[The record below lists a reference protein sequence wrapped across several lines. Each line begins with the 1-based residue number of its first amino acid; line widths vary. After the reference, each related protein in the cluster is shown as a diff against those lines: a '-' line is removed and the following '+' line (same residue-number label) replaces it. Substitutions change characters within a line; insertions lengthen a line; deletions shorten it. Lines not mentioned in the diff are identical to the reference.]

1 MSPVRV
7 VVARGDPLERGRT
20 VGYELADLIR
30 ASLEFYWRY
39 LVRRGV
45 RAGELPGLLGPY
57 LAAAERELPDLV
69 ELVTG
74 MAEGSGVSFW
84 ELFCV
89 NAFEELEPLLE
100 ERSGRSLGQVT
111 GAGGRA
117 GPGASEGPSEAT
129 GAAGPTA
136 ERCSTVTISGP
147 GYTLLGHNEQWLAG
161 EIGHMAVVVELP
173 DDGPALVSPTLACC
187 LPAVG
192 MNEYRVA
199 QGIQSLTAD
208 DDGVGVPRVLVSRH
222 ALVAS
227 SPADALR
234 RSTLPGR
241 AGGYGHSF
249 AFGTGSAMHIETSA
263 NRFAVNRSP
272 GSHTNHYTDPELA
285 GRAPAPSPGSQARLA
300 RLQALVTERSP
311 ATPAALG
318 EILADHGGGGPQT
331 ICEHGEAEGSGEPHD
346 GPAGRRIGTS
356 APDEAS
362 AIVFSMICDLDLGR
376 MWVAPGSPCVT
387 AYEEVDLAGVV

>member
-20 VGYELADLIR
+20 VGWELADLIR
-30 ASLEFYWRY
+30 GSLEFYWRY

-45 RAGELPGLLGPY
+45 GAGELPGLLAPY

-74 MAEGSGVSFW
+74 MAEGAGVSFW

-89 NAFEELEPLLE
+89 NAFEELEPRLE
-100 ERSGRSLGQVT
+100 ARRGRSPDQV
-111 GAGGRA
+111 
-117 GPGASEGPSEAT
+117 T
-129 GAAGPTA
+129 GAAGPVGPPPGPA
-136 ERCSTVTISGP
+136 EASGAAGPPDRCSTVTISGP

-161 EIGHMAVVVELP
+161 DMGHVAVVVELP

-199 QGIQSLTAD
+199 QGIQSLVAN
-208 DDGVGVPRVLVSRH
+208 DDGVGIPRVLVSRH

-234 RSTLPGR
+234 RATLPGR

-249 AFGTGSAMHIETSA
+249 AFGSGSAMNIETSA
-263 NRFAVNRSP
+263 TRFAVNRLP
-272 GSHTNHYTDPELA
+272 GCHTNHYTDPELA
-285 GRAPAPSPGSQARLA
+285 ERAPPPSQGSLARLA
-300 RLQALVTERSP
+300 RLQALVEERSP
-311 ATPAALG
+311 ATPAAIG
-318 EILADHGGGGPQT
+318 EILADHGGDGPQA
-331 ICEHGEAEGSGEPHD
+331 ICEHGTED
-346 GPAGRRIGTS
+346 PA
-356 APDEAS
+356 DEAS
-362 AIVFSMICDLDLGR
+362 VIVFSMICDLDLGR

>member
-30 ASLEFYWRY
+30 GSLEFYWRY

-45 RAGELPGLLGPY
+45 RAGELPGLLAPY

-89 NAFEELEPLLE
+89 NAFEELEPVLDA
-100 ERSGRSLGQVT
+100 RSGRSLGQVT
-111 GAGGRA
+111 GAGGA
-117 GPGASEGPSEAT
+117 DGPRELGGTGPSELG
-129 GAAGPTA
+129 GAPW

-161 EIGHMAVVVELP
+161 DAGHVAVVVELP

-199 QGIQSLTAD
+199 QGIQSLTAN
-208 DDGVGVPRVLVSRH
+208 DDGVGIPRVLVSRH

-234 RSTLPGR
+234 RATLPGR

-249 AFGTGSAMHIETSA
+249 AFGSGSAMSIETSA
-263 NRFAVNRSP
+263 TRFAVNGQP
-272 GSHTNHYTDPELA
+272 GSHTNHYTDTELA
-285 GRAPAPSPGSQARLA
+285 ERAPPPSRGSLARLA

-311 ATPAALG
+311 ATPAAIG

-331 ICEHGEAEGSGEPHD
+331 ICEHGEAEGAGEPASAD
-346 GPAGRRIGTS
+346 RGP
-356 APDEAS
+356 PDEAS
-362 AIVFSMICDLDLGR
+362 AVVFSMICDLDLGR

>member
-1 MSPVRV
+1 MSPLRV

-20 VGYELADLIR
+20 VGWELADLVR
-30 ASLEFYWRY
+30 GSLEFYWRY

-45 RAGELPGLLGPY
+45 GAGDLPGLLAPY

-74 MAEGSGVSFW
+74 MAEGAGVSFW

-89 NAFEELEPLLE
+89 NAFEELEPLL
-100 ERSGRSLGQVT
+100 
-111 GAGGRA
+111 AA
-117 GPGASEGPSEAT
+117 PS
-129 GAAGPTA
+129 TA
-136 ERCSTVTISGP
+136 PRERCSTVTISGP

-161 EIGHMAVVVELP
+161 DAGHVAVVVELP

-199 QGIQSLTAD
+199 QGIQSLVAN
-208 DDGVGVPRVLVSRH
+208 DDGAGIPRVLVSRH

-234 RSTLPGR
+234 RATLPGR

-249 AFGTGSAMHIETSA
+249 AFGTGK
-263 NRFAVNRSP
+263 
-272 GSHTNHYTDPELA
+272 
-285 GRAPAPSPGSQARLA
+285 
-300 RLQALVTERSP
+300 
-311 ATPAALG
+311 LG
-318 EILADHGGGGPQT
+318 
-331 ICEHGEAEGSGEPHD
+331 
-346 GPAGRRIGTS
+346 
-356 APDEAS
+356 
-362 AIVFSMICDLDLGR
+362 
-376 MWVAPGSPCVT
+376 
-387 AYEEVDLAGVV
+387 DLAGFASAVLLALIALLIGYESLVRVFQPEAVFDAIRMGCDVRLTVET

>member
-1 MSPVRV
+1 
-7 VVARGDPLERGRT
+7 
-20 VGYELADLIR
+20 
-30 ASLEFYWRY
+30 
-39 LVRRGV
+39 
-45 RAGELPGLLGPY
+45 
-57 LAAAERELPDLV
+57 
-69 ELVTG
+69 
-74 MAEGSGVSFW
+74 VSFW

-100 ERSGRSLGQVT
+100 ER
-111 GAGGRA
+111 GGRTLA
-117 GPGASEGPSEAT
+117 PR
-129 GAAGPTA
+129 

-161 EIGHMAVVVELP
+161 DMGNVAVVVELP

-199 QGIQSLTAD
+199 QGIQSLVAN
-208 DDGVGVPRVLVSRH
+208 DDGVGIPRVLVSRH

-234 RSTLPGR
+234 RATLPGR

-263 NRFAVNRSP
+263 TRFAVNGLP
-272 GSHTNHYTDPELA
+272 GSHTNHYTDPELVE
-285 GRAPAPSPGSQARLA
+285 RAPPPSPGSQARLA
-300 RLQALVTERSP
+300 RLQALVEERSP
-311 ATPAALG
+311 ATPAAIG
-318 EILADHGGGGPQT
+318 EILADHGGGGAQT
-331 ICEHGEAEGSGEPHD
+331 ICEHGTEGSGRR
-346 GPAGRRIGTS
+346 GPGNPEGVPRSDKEDLQGG
-356 APDEAS
+356 APVHREDPADEAS

>member
-30 ASLEFYWRY
+30 GSLEFYWRY

-45 RAGELPGLLGPY
+45 GAGELPGLLAPY

-89 NAFEELEPLLE
+89 NAFEELDPLLE
-100 ERSGRSLGQVT
+100 ARSGPVAPL
-111 GAGGRA
+111 
-117 GPGASEGPSEAT
+117 
-129 GAAGPTA
+129 

-161 EIGHMAVVVELP
+161 DAGHVAVVVELP

-199 QGIQSLTAD
+199 QGIQSLIAD

-234 RSTLPGR
+234 RATLPGR

-263 NRFAVNRSP
+263 TRFAVNGAP
-272 GSHTNHYTDPELA
+272 GSHTNHYLDPELA
-285 GRAPAPSPGSQARLA
+285 ERAPAPSPGSQARLA
-300 RLQALVTERSP
+300 RLQELVTERSP

-318 EILADHGGGGPQT
+318 EILADHGGDGPQR
-331 ICEHGEAEGSGEPHD
+331 ICEHGAEEP
-346 GPAGRRIGTS
+346 A
-356 APDEAS
+356 DEAS

>member
-30 ASLEFYWRY
+30 GSLEFYWRY

-45 RAGELPGLLGPY
+45 RA
-57 LAAAERELPDLV
+57 V

-89 NAFEELEPLLE
+89 NAFEELEPVLE
-100 ERSGRSLGQVT
+100 ARSGRT
-111 GAGGRA
+111 IGR
-117 GPGASEGPSEAT
+117 
-129 GAAGPTA
+129 

-161 EIGHMAVVVELP
+161 DAGHVAVVVELP

-208 DDGVGVPRVLVSRH
+208 DDGVGIPRVLVSRH

-234 RSTLPGR
+234 RATLPGR

-249 AFGTGSAMHIETSA
+249 AFGSGSAMSIETSA
-263 NRFAVNRSP
+263 TRFAVNGQP
-272 GSHTNHYTDPELA
+272 GSHTNHYTDTELA
-285 GRAPAPSPGSQARLA
+285 ERAPPPSQGSLARLA

-311 ATPAALG
+311 ATPAAIG

-331 ICEHGEAEGSGEPHD
+331 ICEHGEGAGEP
-346 GPAGRRIGTS
+346 AS
-356 APDEAS
+356 ADRGSPDEAS

-376 MWVAPGSPCVT
+376 MWVAPGCPCVT

>member
-20 VGYELADLIR
+20 VGWELADLIR
-30 ASLEFYWRY
+30 HSLEFYWRY

-45 RAGELPGLLGPY
+45 GAGELPGLLAPY

-74 MAEGSGVSFW
+74 MAEGAGVSFW
-84 ELFCV
+84 ELFYV

-100 ERSGRSLGQVT
+100 ASGT
-111 GAGGRA
+111 AGA
-117 GPGASEGPSEAT
+117 PD
-129 GAAGPTA
+129 
-136 ERCSTVTISGP
+136 RCSTVTISGP

-161 EIGHMAVVVELP
+161 DLGNVAVVVELP

-199 QGIQSLTAD
+199 QGIQSLVAE
-208 DDGVGVPRVLVSRH
+208 DDGVGIPRVLVSRH

-234 RSTLPGR
+234 RATLPGR

-249 AFGTGSAMHIETSA
+249 AFGSGSAMSIETSA
-263 NRFAVNRSP
+263 TRFAVNRLP
-272 GSHTNHYTDPELA
+272 GSHTNHYTDRELA
-285 GRAPAPSPGSQARLA
+285 DRAPPPSPGSLARLA
-300 RLQALVTERSP
+300 RLRALVEERSP
-311 ATPAALG
+311 ATPAAIG
-318 EILADHGGGGPQT
+318 EILADHGGDGPQT
-331 ICEHGEAEGSGEPHD
+331 ICEHGTED
-346 GPAGRRIGTS
+346 PA
-356 APDEAS
+356 DEAS
-362 AIVFSMICDLDLGR
+362 AVVFSMICDLDLGR

>member
-1 MSPVRV
+1 V
-7 VVARGDPLERGRT
+7 
-20 VGYELADLIR
+20 
-30 ASLEFYWRY
+30 
-39 LVRRGV
+39 
-45 RAGELPGLLGPY
+45 GELPGLLAPY

-89 NAFEELEPLLE
+89 NAFEELEPVLDA
-100 ERSGRSLGQVT
+100 RSGRTLRQ
-111 GAGGRA
+111 
-117 GPGASEGPSEAT
+117 
-129 GAAGPTA
+129 

-161 EIGHMAVVVELP
+161 DAGHVAVVVELP

-199 QGIQSLTAD
+199 QGIQSLTAN
-208 DDGVGVPRVLVSRH
+208 DDGVGIPRVLVSRH

-234 RSTLPGR
+234 RATLPGR

-249 AFGTGSAMHIETSA
+249 AFGSGSAMSIETSA
-263 NRFAVNRSP
+263 TRFAVNGQP
-272 GSHTNHYTDPELA
+272 GSHTNHYTDTELA
-285 GRAPAPSPGSQARLA
+285 ERAPPPSQGSLARLA

-311 ATPAALG
+311 ATPAAIG

-331 ICEHGEAEGSGEPHD
+331 ICEHGHD
-346 GPAGRRIGTS
+346 DPA
-356 APDEAS
+356 DEAS

-376 MWVAPGSPCVT
+376 MWVATGSPCVT

>member
-1 MSPVRV
+1 VSPLRV

-20 VGYELADLIR
+20 VGYELADLVR
-30 ASLEFYWRY
+30 HSLEFYWRY
-39 LVRRGV
+39 LVRRGIGV
-45 RAGELPGLLGPY
+45 GELPALLAPY
-57 LAAAERELPDLV
+57 LQAAERELPDLV

-74 MAEGSGVSFW
+74 MAEGAGVSFW

-100 ERSGRSLGQVT
+100 ARRGPSLGRV
-111 GAGGRA
+111 
-117 GPGASEGPSEAT
+117 T
-129 GAAGPTA
+129 GAAGSTGPA
-136 ERCSTVTISGP
+136 EASGAAGTTGDRCSTVTVSGP

-161 EIGHMAVVVELP
+161 DLGHVAVVIELP
-173 DDGPALVSPTLACC
+173 DDGPALVSPTLACR

-199 QGIQSLTAD
+199 QGIQSLVAG

-249 AFGTGSAMHIETSA
+249 AFGTGSAMSIETSA
-263 NRFAVNRSP
+263 TRFAVNGAP

-285 GRAPAPSPGSQARLA
+285 ERAPPPSQGSRARLD
-300 RLQALVTERSP
+300 RLRALVEERSP

-318 EILADHGGGGPQT
+318 QILADHGGGGPET
-331 ICEHGEAEGSGEPHD
+331 ICEHGVGEP
-346 GPAGRRIGTS
+346 A
-356 APDEAS
+356 DEAS
-362 AIVFSMICDLDLGR
+362 AVVFSMICDLDLGR

-387 AYEEVDLAGVV
+387 SYEEVDLAGVV

>member
-1 MSPVRV
+1 VSPVRV

-30 ASLEFYWRY
+30 SSLEFYWRY

-45 RAGELPGLLGPY
+45 GAGELPGMLAPY
-57 LAAAERELPDLV
+57 LAVAQRELPDLV

-74 MAEGSGVSFW
+74 MAEGAGVSFW

-100 ERSGRSLGQVT
+100 ARAGRPLGQIT
-111 GAGGRA
+111 GAGGQA
-117 GPGASEGPSEAT
+117 LPGAAGEAGGPADAT
-129 GAAGPTA
+129 GAAGD
-136 ERCSTVTISGP
+136 RCSTVTISGP

-161 EIGHMAVVVELP
+161 DVGHAAVVVELP

-199 QGIQSLTAD
+199 QGIQSLVAN
-208 DDGVGVPRVLVSRH
+208 DDGVGIPRVLVSRH

-227 SPADALR
+227 APADALR
-234 RSTLPGR
+234 RATLPGR

-263 NRFAVNRSP
+263 TRFAVNGLP

-285 GRAPAPSPGSQARLA
+285 DRAPPPSPGSQARLA
-300 RLQALVTERSP
+300 RLQTLVTERSP

-318 EILADHGGGGPQT
+318 EILADHGGGGPET
-331 ICEHGEAEGSGEPHD
+331 ICEHGAED
-346 GPAGRRIGTS
+346 PA
-356 APDEAS
+356 DEAS

-387 AYEEVDLAGVV
+387 AYEEVDLSGVV

>member
-1 MSPVRV
+1 VSPLRV

-20 VGYELADLIR
+20 VGYELADVIR
-30 ASLEFYWRY
+30 HSLEFYWRY

-45 RAGELPGLLGPY
+45 GVNELPGLLAPY

-74 MAEGSGVSFW
+74 MAEGAGVSFW

-100 ERSGRSLGQVT
+100 ARSGRSLGQVT
-111 GAGGRA
+111 GAAGSA
-117 GPGASEGPSEAT
+117 GPTEASGAT
-129 GAAGPTA
+129 GAAGPPGD
-136 ERCSTVTISGP
+136 RCSTVTVSGP

-161 EIGHMAVVVELP
+161 DLGHVAVVIELP

-187 LPAVG
+187 LPAAG

-199 QGIQSLTAD
+199 QGIQSLVAA

-234 RSTLPGR
+234 RATLPGR

-249 AFGTGSAMHIETSA
+249 AFGTGSAMSIETSA
-263 NRFAVNRSP
+263 TRFAVNGAP

-285 GRAPAPSPGSQARLA
+285 ERAPPPSQGSQARLH
-300 RLQALVTERSP
+300 RLRALVEQRSP

-331 ICEHGEAEGSGEPHD
+331 ICEHGGAEGSGEPRV
-346 GPAGRRIGTS
+346 GAPGGQAPA
-356 APDEAS
+356 DEAS
-362 AIVFSMICDLDLGR
+362 TVVFSMICDLDLGR

-387 AYEEVDLAGVV
+387 SYEEVDLAGVV

>member
-1 MSPVRV
+1 VSPVRV

-30 ASLEFYWRY
+30 GSLEFYWRY

-45 RAGELPGLLGPY
+45 GAGELPGLLTPY

-74 MAEGSGVSFW
+74 MAEGAGVSFW
-84 ELFCV
+84 ELFWV
-89 NAFEELEPLLE
+89 NAFEELESRLAA
-100 ERSGRSLGQVT
+100 RSGGSLGQVT
-111 GAGGRA
+111 GTGW
-117 GPGASEGPSEAT
+117 GPGGPPDPF
-129 GAAGPTA
+129 GAAGAPGD
-136 ERCSTVTISGP
+136 RCSTVTISGP

-161 EIGHMAVVVELP
+161 DVGHVAVVVELP
-173 DDGPALVSPTLACC
+173 DDGPALVSPTLVCC

-199 QGIQSLTAD
+199 QGIQSLVAN
-208 DDGVGVPRVLVSRH
+208 DDGVGIPRVLVSRH

-234 RSTLPGR
+234 RATLPGR

-249 AFGTGSAMHIETSA
+249 AFGSGSAMNIETSA
-263 NRFAVNRSP
+263 TRFAVNRLP
-272 GSHTNHYTDPELA
+272 GCHTNHYTDPELA
-285 GRAPAPSPGSQARLA
+285 ERAPPPSQGSLARLA
-300 RLQALVTERSP
+300 RLQALVEERSP
-311 ATPAALG
+311 ATPAAIG
-318 EILADHGGGGPQT
+318 EILADHGGDGPQA
-331 ICEHGEAEGSGEPHD
+331 ICEHGTED
-346 GPAGRRIGTS
+346 PA
-356 APDEAS
+356 DEAS

>member
-7 VVARGDPLERGRT
+7 VVARGDPMERGRT
-20 VGYELADLIR
+20 VGWELADLIR
-30 ASLEFYWRY
+30 SSLEFYWRY

-45 RAGELPGLLGPY
+45 GAGQLPELLAPY
-57 LAAAERELPDLV
+57 LAVAERELPDLV

-74 MAEGSGVSFW
+74 MAEGAGVSFW

-100 ERSGRSLGQVT
+100 ARSGP
-111 GAGGRA
+111 A
-117 GPGASEGPSEAT
+117 
-129 GAAGPTA
+129 GAAGGMA
-136 ERCSTVTISGP
+136 GDRCSTVTISGP

-161 EIGHMAVVVELP
+161 EQGHVAVVVELP

-199 QGIQSLTAD
+199 QGIQSLVAD
-208 DDGVGVPRVLVSRH
+208 DDGVGIPRVLVSRH

-234 RSTLPGR
+234 RATLPGR

-249 AFGTGSAMHIETSA
+249 AFGSGSAMSIETSA
-263 NRFAVNRSP
+263 TRFAVNGTP

-285 GRAPAPSPGSQARLA
+285 DRAPPASPGSQARLA
-300 RLQALVTERSP
+300 RLQALVEERSP
-311 ATPAALG
+311 ATPAAIG
-318 EILADHGGGGPQT
+318 EILADHGGGPQT
-331 ICEHGEAEGSGEPHD
+331 ICEHGSGEP
-346 GPAGRRIGTS
+346 A
-356 APDEAS
+356 DEA
-362 AIVFSMICDLDLGR
+362 AAVVFSMICDLDLGR

>member
-30 ASLEFYWRY
+30 GSLEFYWRY

-74 MAEGSGVSFW
+74 MAEGAGVSFW

-100 ERSGRSLGQVT
+100 ARGGPSLGQVT
-111 GAGGRA
+111 GAGG
-117 GPGASEGPSEAT
+117 P
-129 GAAGPTA
+129 
-136 ERCSTVTISGP
+136 ERCSTITISGP

-161 EIGHMAVVVELP
+161 DVGHVAVVVELP

-199 QGIQSLTAD
+199 QGIQSLTAN
-208 DDGVGVPRVLVSRH
+208 DDGVGIPRVLVSRH

-234 RSTLPGR
+234 RATLPGR

-249 AFGTGSAMHIETSA
+249 AFGSGSAMHIETSA
-263 NRFAVNRSP
+263 TRFAVDRSP
-272 GSHTNHYTDPELA
+272 GAHTNHYTDPELV
-285 GRAPAPSPGSQARLA
+285 GRAPAPSRGSLA
-300 RLQALVTERSP
+300 RLERLRALVEERSP
-311 ATPAALG
+311 ATPAAIG

-331 ICEHGEAEGSGEPHD
+331 ICEHD
-346 GPAGRRIGTS
+346 VDDPA
-356 APDEAS
+356 DEAS

-387 AYEEVDLAGVV
+387 AFEEVDLAGVV

>member
-30 ASLEFYWRY
+30 SSLEFDWRY

-45 RAGELPGLLGPY
+45 GAGDLPGMLGPY
-57 LAAAERELPDLV
+57 MTAAERELPDLV

-74 MAEGSGVSFW
+74 MAEGAGVSFW

-100 ERSGRSLGQVT
+100 ARS
-111 GAGGRA
+111 
-117 GPGASEGPSEAT
+117 
-129 GAAGPTA
+129 GAAGTPGD
-136 ERCSTVTISGP
+136 RCSTVTISGP
-147 GYTLLGHNEQWLAG
+147 GYTLLGHKEQWLAG
-161 EIGHMAVVVELP
+161 DAGNVAVVVELP

-199 QGIQSLTAD
+199 QGIQSLVAD
-208 DDGVGVPRVLVSRH
+208 DDGVGIPRVLVSRH

-227 SPADALR
+227 SPPDALR
-234 RSTLPGR
+234 RATLPGR

-249 AFGTGSAMHIETSA
+249 AFGSGSAMHIETSSWPSGPRRPA
-263 NRFAVNRSP
+263 RAAGPAWP
-272 GSHTNHYTDPELA
+272 GS
-285 GRAPAPSPGSQARLA
+285 RSWSPS
-300 RLQALVTERSP
+300 
-311 ATPAALG
+311 
-318 EILADHGGGGPQT
+318 
-331 ICEHGEAEGSGEPHD
+331 
-346 GPAGRRIGTS
+346 GRRPPRRPS
-356 APDEAS
+356 ARSWPTTAATGPRPSAS
-362 AIVFSMICDLDLGR
+362 TGWR
-376 MWVAPGSPCVT
+376 TGPGNPT
-387 AYEEVDLAGVV
+387 GVPRSTRFPPTRRRRSSSR

>member
-1 MSPVRV
+1 VSPLRV

-30 ASLEFYWRY
+30 HSLEFYWRY

-45 RAGELPGLLGPY
+45 GAGELPGMLGPY

-74 MAEGSGVSFW
+74 MAEGAGVSFW
-84 ELFCV
+84 ELFYI
-89 NAFEELEPLLE
+89 NAFEELDPLLTA
-100 ERSGRSLGQVT
+100 RGGRPLGQVT
-111 GAGGRA
+111 GTGQAGGTP
-117 GPGASEGPSEAT
+117 GPTEAT
-129 GAAGPTA
+129 GAAGAPG
-136 ERCSTVTISGP
+136 ERCSTVTVSGP

-161 EIGHMAVVVELP
+161 DLGNVAVVVELP

-199 QGIQSLTAD
+199 QGIQSLVAH
-208 DDGVGVPRVLVSRH
+208 DDGAGIPRVLVSRH

-227 SPADALR
+227 APADALR
-234 RSTLPGR
+234 RATLPGR

-263 NRFAVNRSP
+263 SRFAVNGLP

-285 GRAPAPSPGSQARLA
+285 ERAPPPSPGSLARLE
-300 RLQALVTERSP
+300 RLQALVEERAP
-311 ATPAALG
+311 ATPAAIG
-318 EILADHGGGGPQT
+318 DILADHGGGGPQT
-331 ICEHGEAEGSGEPHD
+331 ICEHGTAEAQE
-346 GPAGRRIGTS
+346 GPA
-356 APDEAS
+356 DEAA

-387 AYEEVDLAGVV
+387 PYEEVDLSGVV

>member
-20 VGYELADLIR
+20 VGWELADLVR
-30 ASLEFYWRY
+30 GSLEFYWRY

-45 RAGELPGLLGPY
+45 GAGELPGLLTPY

-89 NAFEELEPLLE
+89 NAFEELEPVLE
-100 ERSGRSLGQVT
+100 ARTGRSLEP
-111 GAGGRA
+111 R
-117 GPGASEGPSEAT
+117 
-129 GAAGPTA
+129 

-161 EIGHMAVVVELP
+161 DVGHVAVVVELP

-199 QGIQSLTAD
+199 QGIQSLVAN
-208 DDGVGVPRVLVSRH
+208 DDGVGIPRVLVSRH

-234 RSTLPGR
+234 RATLPGR

-249 AFGTGSAMHIETSA
+249 AFGSGSAMNIETSA
-263 NRFAVNRSP
+263 TRFAVYGLP

-285 GRAPAPSPGSQARLA
+285 DRAPPPSPGSLARLA
-300 RLQALVTERSP
+300 RLQTLVTERSP
-311 ATPAALG
+311 ATPAAIG
-318 EILADHGGGGPQT
+318 EILADHGGDGPQA
-331 ICEHGEAEGSGEPHD
+331 ICEHGTED
-346 GPAGRRIGTS
+346 PA
-356 APDEAS
+356 DEAS

>member
-20 VGYELADLIR
+20 VGWELADLIR
-30 ASLEFYWRY
+30 GSLEFYWRY

-45 RAGELPGLLGPY
+45 RADELPGLLAPY

-74 MAEGSGVSFW
+74 MAEGAGVSFW

-100 ERSGRSLGQVT
+100 GRSGRPLEP
-111 GAGGRA
+111 R
-117 GPGASEGPSEAT
+117 
-129 GAAGPTA
+129 

-147 GYTLLGHNEQWLAG
+147 GYTLLGHNEQWMAG
-161 EIGHMAVVVELP
+161 EAGHVAVVVELP

-199 QGIQSLTAD
+199 QGIQSLVAN
-208 DDGVGVPRVLVSRH
+208 DDGVGIPRVLVSRH

-234 RSTLPGR
+234 RATLPGR

-263 NRFAVNRSP
+263 TRFAVNGLP

-285 GRAPAPSPGSQARLA
+285 DRAPPPSPGSLARLA
-300 RLQALVTERSP
+300 RLQTLVTERSP
-311 ATPAALG
+311 ATPAAIG
-318 EILADHGGGGPQT
+318 EILADHGGDGPQA
-331 ICEHGEAEGSGEPHD
+331 ICEHGTET
-346 GPAGRRIGTS
+346 PA
-356 APDEAS
+356 DEAS

>member
-1 MSPVRV
+1 LSPVRV

-20 VGYELADLIR
+20 VGWELADLIR
-30 ASLEFYWRY
+30 GSLEFYWRY

-45 RAGELPGLLGPY
+45 GAGELSGLLAPY

-74 MAEGSGVSFW
+74 MAEGAGVSFW

-89 NAFEELEPLLE
+89 NAFEELDPLL
-100 ERSGRSLGQVT
+100 
-111 GAGGRA
+111 
-117 GPGASEGPSEAT
+117 ASPSAT
-129 GAAGPTA
+129 PR

-161 EIGHMAVVVELP
+161 DVGHVAVVVELP

-199 QGIQSLTAD
+199 QGIQSLTAN
-208 DDGVGVPRVLVSRH
+208 DDGVGIPRVLVSRH

-234 RSTLPGR
+234 RATLPGR

-249 AFGTGSAMHIETSA
+249 AFGSGSAMSIETSA
-263 NRFAVNRSP
+263 TRFAVNGQP
-272 GSHTNHYTDPELA
+272 GSHTNHYTDLELA
-285 GRAPAPSPGSQARLA
+285 ERAPPPSQGSQARLD
-300 RLQALVTERSP
+300 RLRALVDERSP
-311 ATPAALG
+311 ATPAAIG

-331 ICEHGEAEGSGEPHD
+331 ICEHGTTEGSGEPQGGAPVHRE
-346 GPAGRRIGTS
+346 P
-356 APDEAS
+356 PDEAS

>member
-1 MSPVRV
+1 VSPVRV

-20 VGYELADLIR
+20 VGWELADLIR
-30 ASLEFYWRY
+30 GSLEFYWRY

-45 RAGELPGLLGPY
+45 GAGELSGLLAPY

-74 MAEGSGVSFW
+74 MAEGAGVSFW

-89 NAFEELEPLLE
+89 NAFEELDPLL
-100 ERSGRSLGQVT
+100 T
-111 GAGGRA
+111 T
-117 GPGASEGPSEAT
+117 PS
-129 GAAGPTA
+129 AAPR

-161 EIGHMAVVVELP
+161 DVGHVAVVVELP

-199 QGIQSLTAD
+199 QGIQSLTAN
-208 DDGVGVPRVLVSRH
+208 DDGVGIPRVLVSRH

-234 RSTLPGR
+234 RATLPGR

-249 AFGTGSAMHIETSA
+249 AFGSGSAMSIETSA
-263 NRFAVNRSP
+263 TRFAVNGQP

-285 GRAPAPSPGSQARLA
+285 DRAPPPSPGSLARLA
-300 RLQALVTERSP
+300 RLQALVEERSP
-311 ATPAALG
+311 ATPAAIG
-318 EILADHGGGGPQT
+318 EILADHGGDGPQA
-331 ICEHGEAEGSGEPHD
+331 ICEHGTED
-346 GPAGRRIGTS
+346 PA
-356 APDEAS
+356 DEAS

>member
-30 ASLEFYWRY
+30 GSLEFYWRY

-45 RAGELPGLLGPY
+45 RAGELAGLLAPY

-100 ERSGRSLGQVT
+100 ERSGRTLGQIT
-111 GAGGRA
+111 GAGGPA
-117 GPGASEGPSEAT
+117 GTGGAPR
-129 GAAGPTA
+129 

-161 EIGHMAVVVELP
+161 DAGHVAVVVELP

-199 QGIQSLTAD
+199 QGIQSLVAN
-208 DDGVGVPRVLVSRH
+208 DDGVGIPRVLVSRH

-234 RSTLPGR
+234 RATLPGR

-249 AFGTGSAMHIETSA
+249 AFGSGSAMSIETSA
-263 NRFAVNRSP
+263 TRFAVNGLP

-285 GRAPAPSPGSQARLA
+285 ERAPPPSPGSQARLA
-300 RLQALVTERSP
+300 RLQALVEERSP
-311 ATPAALG
+311 ATPAAIG
-318 EILADHGGGGPQT
+318 EILADHGGDGPQT
-331 ICEHGEAEGSGEPHD
+331 ICEHGSED
-346 GPAGRRIGTS
+346 PA
-356 APDEAS
+356 DEAS
-362 AIVFSMICDLDLGR
+362 AVVFSMICDLDLGR

-387 AYEEVDLAGVV
+387 PYEEVDLAGVV

>member
-1 MSPVRV
+1 
-7 VVARGDPLERGRT
+7 
-20 VGYELADLIR
+20 
-30 ASLEFYWRY
+30 
-39 LVRRGV
+39 
-45 RAGELPGLLGPY
+45 
-57 LAAAERELPDLV
+57 
-69 ELVTG
+69 
-74 MAEGSGVSFW
+74 
-84 ELFCV
+84 
-89 NAFEELEPLLE
+89 
-100 ERSGRSLGQVT
+100 
-111 GAGGRA
+111 
-117 GPGASEGPSEAT
+117 
-129 GAAGPTA
+129 
-136 ERCSTVTISGP
+136 VTISGP

-161 EIGHMAVVVELP
+161 DVGHMAVVVELP

-199 QGIQSLTAD
+199 QGIQSLVAD
-208 DDGVGVPRVLVSRH
+208 DDGVGIPRVLVSRH

-234 RSTLPGR
+234 RATLPGR

-263 NRFAVNRSP
+263 TRFAVNGLP
-272 GSHTNHYTDPELA
+272 GGHTNHYLDPELA
-285 GRAPAPSPGSQARLA
+285 ERAPAPGPGSQARLA
-300 RLQALVTERSP
+300 RLQELVSERSP

-318 EILADHGGGGPQT
+318 GILADHGGGGPQT
-331 ICEHGEAEGSGEPHD
+331 ICEHGRAGGVRGTPGGAPVNEA
-346 GPAGRRIGTS
+346 PA
-356 APDEAS
+356 DEAS

>member
-1 MSPVRV
+1 VSPVRV

-20 VGYELADLIR
+20 VGWELADLIR

-45 RAGELPGLLGPY
+45 GAGELPGLLGPY

-74 MAEGSGVSFW
+74 MAEGAGVSFW

-100 ERSGRSLGQVT
+100 ARSGRPV
-111 GAGGRA
+111 APR
-117 GPGASEGPSEAT
+117 EH
-129 GAAGPTA
+129 
-136 ERCSTVTISGP
+136 CSTLTISGP

-161 EIGHMAVVVELP
+161 DVGHAAVVVELP

-199 QGIQSLTAD
+199 QGIQSLVAN
-208 DDGVGVPRVLVSRH
+208 DDGVGIPRVLVSRH

-234 RSTLPGR
+234 RATLPGR

-249 AFGTGSAMHIETSA
+249 AFGSGSAMNIETSA
-263 NRFAVNRSP
+263 TRYAVNGLP

-285 GRAPAPSPGSQARLA
+285 ERAPPPSPGSLARLA

-311 ATPAALG
+311 ATPAAIG
-318 EILADHGGGGPQT
+318 EILADHGGDGPQA
-331 ICEHGEAEGSGEPHD
+331 ICEHDTEM
-346 GPAGRRIGTS
+346 PA
-356 APDEAS
+356 DEAS